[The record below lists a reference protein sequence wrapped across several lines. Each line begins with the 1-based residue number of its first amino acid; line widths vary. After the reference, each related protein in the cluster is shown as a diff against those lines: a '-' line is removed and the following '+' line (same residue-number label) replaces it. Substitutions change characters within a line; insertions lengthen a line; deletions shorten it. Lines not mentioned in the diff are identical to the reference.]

1 MKNFEY
7 LVWLFYAFL
16 GFTISGFIAFGAGLI
31 LLAIGCFYD
40 IGVWGRY
47 GLWLMAGGA
56 LPCLVCL
63 YIWMKGILDE

>member
-40 IGVWGRY
+40 IGAWGEY
-47 GLWLMAGGA
+47 GLWLAVGGA

-63 YIWMKGILDE
+63 YIWMRGD

>member
-40 IGVWGRY
+40 IGAWGEY
-47 GLWLMAGGA
+47 GLWLAVGGA
-56 LPCLVCL
+56 VPCLIWL
-63 YIWMKGILDE
+63 YIMFKGRSDE